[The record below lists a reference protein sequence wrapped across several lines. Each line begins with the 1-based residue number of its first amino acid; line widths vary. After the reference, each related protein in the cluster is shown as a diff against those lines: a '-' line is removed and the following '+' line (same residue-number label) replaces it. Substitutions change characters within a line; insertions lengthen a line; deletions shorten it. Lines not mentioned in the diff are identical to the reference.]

1 MESTNKEDIIEPEE
15 APKNTIED
23 EKDSKEEKEDQK
35 IQEVPSEI
43 KQPYQKYYKSRSF
56 MPKFTGKSIKSG
68 TSSFTMDSSLNND
81 PLSSSRD
88 SEEKRVRR
96 SFDIEYPTLKRSH
109 STKKYHYS
117 KDYKKD
123 IIKEQKNEDEDS
135 FCSFASNRSKFSSYT
150 IMPKESNL
158 FFFEKR
164 KLFDENTI
172 KNITTM
178 EPVLETYDENLI
190 FQKPKMQILSDKKE
204 DSKLNVITS
213 STINVKK
220 TLLDENEIIQEVK
233 ELDGIF
239 DEEFD
244 QRLDSIKIKYKSF
257 YDKEEPPALF
267 MGLQGECRPFN
278 DEVPDE
284 IIEENYEDDAKEV
297 IRKNSMIIQRKK
309 NIADEIDDDFK
320 KIKRRNSKLNAFID
334 DKMFI
339 DEKDELNHKDEIE
352 EKEEKDDKEENED
365 DKEEKEDDKE
375 EKEDDK
381 EEKGNDSDKGSKNS
395 SK

>member
-1 MESTNKEDIIEPEE
+1 MDSDPKDVNEIVETQIKSEDKKTSDVP
-15 APKNTIED
+15 
-23 EKDSKEEKEDQK
+23 
-35 IQEVPSEI
+35 QEN
-43 KQPYQKYYKSRSF
+43 KQPYQKYYKSKSF

-68 TSSFTMDSSLNND
+68 ASSFTNDSSLNND

-88 SEEKRVRR
+88 SEEKRIKRGI
-96 SFDIEYPTLKRSH
+96 DIEYPTLKRSH

-123 IIKEQKNEDEDS
+123 IIKEEKNEDEDS

-178 EPVLETYDENLI
+178 EPVPETYDENLI

-213 STINVKK
+213 SNINIKK
-220 TLLDENEIIQEVK
+220 TPMDENEIIEEVK

-244 QRLDSIKIKYKSF
+244 QKLDSIKIKYKSF

-267 MGLQGECRPFN
+267 SGLQGECRPFN

-320 KIKRRNSKLNAFID
+320 KIKRKNSKLNFVID

-339 DEKDELNHKDEIE
+339 DEKDELNHKEENE
-352 EKEEKDDKEENED
+352 EKEEKDDKKEKEEEKEEENE
-365 DKEEKEDDKE
+365 EEKED
-375 EKEDDK
+375 
-381 EEKGNDSDKGSKNS
+381 DSDKGSKHS

>member
-1 MESTNKEDIIEPEE
+1 MEVNKDDLNEE
-15 APKNTIED
+15 NKNEI
-23 EKDSKEEKEDQK
+23 KEEDQK
-35 IQEVPSEI
+35 IPEVRSEN
-43 KQPYQKYYKSRSF
+43 KQQYQKYFRSKSF

-68 TSSFTMDSSLNND
+68 ASSFTNDSSLNNEQ
-81 PLSSSRD
+81 LSSSRD
-88 SEEKRVRR
+88 SEEKRIKRGI
-96 SFDIEYPTLKRSH
+96 DIEYPTLKRSH

-123 IIKEQKNEDEDS
+123 IIKEEKNEDEDS
-135 FCSFASNRSKFSSYT
+135 FSSFASNKSKFSSYT

-172 KNITTM
+172 KNISTM
-178 EPVLETYDENLI
+178 EPVPETYDENLI

-220 TLLDENEIIQEVK
+220 TPLDDDDIIEEVK

-239 DEEFD
+239 DEKFD
-244 QRLDSIKIKYKSF
+244 EKLDSIKIKYKSF

-267 MGLQGECRPFN
+267 SGLQGECRPFN

-297 IRKNSMIIQRKK
+297 IRKNSMKIQMKK

-320 KIKRRNSKLNAFID
+320 KIKTKNSKLITLVD
-334 DKMFI
+334 DKNFI
-339 DEKDELNHKDEIE
+339 DEKDELNHKDENEEKEE
-352 EKEEKDDKEENED
+352 EKEEKDKEKEEEE
-365 DKEEKEDDKE
+365 KEEKEE
-375 EKEDDK
+375 
-381 EEKGNDSDKGSKNS
+381 DSDKGSKNS
-395 SK
+395 SS

>member
-1 MESTNKEDIIEPEE
+1 MDSDPKDVNEIVEPE
-15 APKNTIED
+15 I
-23 EKDSKEEKEDQK
+23 KEEEEDKKTSGVPKEN
-35 IQEVPSEI
+35 
-43 KQPYQKYYKSRSF
+43 KQPYQRYYKSKSF

-68 TSSFTMDSSLNND
+68 ASSFTNDSSLNND

-88 SEEKRVRR
+88 SEEKRIKRGI
-96 SFDIEYPTLKRSH
+96 DIEYPTLKRSH

-123 IIKEQKNEDEDS
+123 IIKEEKNEDEDS

-158 FFFEKR
+158 FFFEK
-164 KLFDENTI
+164 KKFFDENAI

-178 EPVLETYDENLI
+178 EPVPETYDENLI

-213 STINVKK
+213 SNINIKK
-220 TLLDENEIIQEVK
+220 TPMDENEIIEEVK

-267 MGLQGECRPFN
+267 SGLQGECRPFN

-320 KIKRRNSKLNAFID
+320 KIKRKNSKLNFVID

-339 DEKDELNHKDEIE
+339 DEKDELNHKEENE
-352 EKEEKDDKEENED
+352 EKEEKDDKKEKEEEKEEENEEE
-365 DKEEKEDDKE
+365 KEEKEDD
-375 EKEDDK
+375 
-381 EEKGNDSDKGSKNS
+381 SDKGSKHS

>member
-1 MESTNKEDIIEPEE
+1 MESD
-15 APKNTIED
+15 PKDLNEIAETEI
-23 EKDSKEEKEDQK
+23 KEEDKKISDVPKET
-35 IQEVPSEI
+35 
-43 KQPYQKYYKSRSF
+43 KQPYQKYYKSKSF

-68 TSSFTMDSSLNND
+68 ASSFTNDSSLNND

-88 SEEKRVRR
+88 SEEKRIKRGI
-96 SFDIEYPTLKRSH
+96 DIEYPTLKRSH

-123 IIKEQKNEDEDS
+123 IIKEEKNEDEDS

-164 KLFDENTI
+164 KFFDENAI

-190 FQKPKMQILSDKKE
+190 FQKPKMQLLSDKKE

-213 STINVKK
+213 SNINIKK
-220 TLLDENEIIQEVK
+220 TPMDENEIIEEVK

-244 QRLDSIKIKYKSF
+244 QKLDSIKIKYKSF

-267 MGLQGECRPFN
+267 SGLQGECRPFN

-320 KIKRRNSKLNAFID
+320 KIKRKNSKLNFVID

-339 DEKDELNHKDEIE
+339 DEKDELNHKDENE
-352 EKEEKDDKEENED
+352 EKEEKDDKKEKEDEKEEKEEENEEE
-365 DKEEKEDDKE
+365 KEEKEDD
-375 EKEDDK
+375 
-381 EEKGNDSDKGSKNS
+381 SDKGSKHS

>member
-1 MESTNKEDIIEPEE
+1 MEPINKQTTSQNVQEEPKED
-15 APKNTIED
+15 K
-23 EKDSKEEKEDQK
+23 K
-35 IQEVPSEI
+35 IQEVPSENI
-43 KQPYQKYYKSRSF
+43 QPYQRYYKTKAF
-56 MPKFTGKSIKSG
+56 MPKFLGKSMKSG

-88 SEEKRVRR
+88 SEGKRVKK
-96 SFDIEYPTLKRSH
+96 SFDIEYPELKRSH

-123 IIKEQKNEDEDS
+123 IIKEEKNEDEDS

-150 IMPKESNL
+150 MMPKESNL
-158 FFFEKR
+158 FFFEK
-164 KLFDENTI
+164 KKFFDENAI
-172 KNITTM
+172 KNIITM
-178 EPVLETYDENLI
+178 EPVPETYDENLI

-220 TLLDENEIIQEVK
+220 TPLDENEIIQEVK

-244 QRLDSIKIKYKSF
+244 QKLDSIKIKYKSF
-257 YDKEEPPALF
+257 YDKEEPPLLF
-267 MGLQGECRPFN
+267 SGLQGECRPFN

-320 KIKRRNSKLNAFID
+320 KIKKRNSKINLSID
-334 DKMFI
+334 NKMFI
-339 DEKDELNHKDEIE
+339 DEKDELNHKDDIE
-352 EKEEKDDKEENED
+352 EK
-365 DKEEKEDDKE
+365 EKEDDKE
-375 EKEDDK
+375 IKEDKDEDKYEEKEEKEEKED
-381 EEKGNDSDKGSKNS
+381 DSDKGSKND

>member
-1 MESTNKEDIIEPEE
+1 MDSNPKDANEILEPEI
-15 APKNTIED
+15 KS
-23 EKDSKEEKEDQK
+23 KDKKTSD
-35 IQEVPSEI
+35 IPQEN
-43 KQPYQKYYKSRSF
+43 KQPYQRYYKSKSF

-68 TSSFTMDSSLNND
+68 ASSFTNDSSLNND

-88 SEEKRVRR
+88 SEEKRIKRGI
-96 SFDIEYPTLKRSH
+96 DIEYPTLKRSH

-123 IIKEQKNEDEDS
+123 IIKEEKNEDEDS

-158 FFFEKR
+158 FFFEK
-164 KLFDENTI
+164 KKFFDENAI

-178 EPVLETYDENLI
+178 EPVPETYDENLI

-213 STINVKK
+213 SNINIKK
-220 TLLDENEIIQEVK
+220 TPMDENEIIEEVK

-244 QRLDSIKIKYKSF
+244 QKLDSIKIKYKSF

-267 MGLQGECRPFN
+267 SGLQGECRPFN

-320 KIKRRNSKLNAFID
+320 KIKRKNSKLNFVID

-339 DEKDELNHKDEIE
+339 DEKDELNHKEENE
-352 EKEEKDDKEENED
+352 EKEEKDDKKEKEEEKEEENEEEKEE
-365 DKEEKEDDKE
+365 KEEKEDD
-375 EKEDDK
+375 
-381 EEKGNDSDKGSKNS
+381 SDKGSKHS

>member
-1 MESTNKEDIIEPEE
+1 MDSDPKDVNEILEPE
-15 APKNTIED
+15 I
-23 EKDSKEEKEDQK
+23 KEEEDK
-35 IQEVPSEI
+35 KTSDVPQEN
-43 KQPYQKYYKSRSF
+43 KQPYQRYYKSKSF

-68 TSSFTMDSSLNND
+68 ASSFTNDSSLNND

-88 SEEKRVRR
+88 SEEKRIKRGI
-96 SFDIEYPTLKRSH
+96 DIEYPTLKRSH

-123 IIKEQKNEDEDS
+123 IIKEEKNEDEDS

-158 FFFEKR
+158 FFFEK
-164 KLFDENTI
+164 KKFFDENAI

-178 EPVLETYDENLI
+178 EPVPETYDENLI

-213 STINVKK
+213 SNINIKK
-220 TLLDENEIIQEVK
+220 TPMDENEIIEEVK

-267 MGLQGECRPFN
+267 SGLQGECRPFN

-320 KIKRRNSKLNAFID
+320 KIKRKNSKLNFVID

-339 DEKDELNHKDEIE
+339 DEKDELNHKEENE
-352 EKEEKDDKEENED
+352 EKEEKDDKKEKEEEKEEENEEE
-365 DKEEKEDDKE
+365 KEEKEDD
-375 EKEDDK
+375 
-381 EEKGNDSDKGSKNS
+381 SDKVSKHS

>member
-1 MESTNKEDIIEPEE
+1 MDSNPKDVNEILEPEI
-15 APKNTIED
+15 KSED
-23 EKDSKEEKEDQK
+23 KKTSD
-35 IQEVPSEI
+35 IPQEN
-43 KQPYQKYYKSRSF
+43 KQPYQRYYKSKSF

-68 TSSFTMDSSLNND
+68 ASSFTNDSSLNND

-88 SEEKRVRR
+88 SEEKRIKRGI
-96 SFDIEYPTLKRSH
+96 DIEYPTLKRSH
-109 STKKYHYS
+109 STKKSHYS

-123 IIKEQKNEDEDS
+123 IIKEEKNEDEDS

-158 FFFEKR
+158 FFFEK
-164 KLFDENTI
+164 KKFFDENAI

-178 EPVLETYDENLI
+178 EPVPETYDENLI

-213 STINVKK
+213 SNINIKK
-220 TLLDENEIIQEVK
+220 TPMDENEIIEEVK

-267 MGLQGECRPFN
+267 SGLQGECRPFN

-320 KIKRRNSKLNAFID
+320 KIKRKNSKLNFVID

-339 DEKDELNHKDEIE
+339 DEKDELNHKDENE
-352 EKEEKDDKEENED
+352 EKEEKDDNKEKEEEKEEENEEE
-365 DKEEKEDDKE
+365 KEEKEDD
-375 EKEDDK
+375 
-381 EEKGNDSDKGSKNS
+381 SDKGSKHS

>member
-1 MESTNKEDIIEPEE
+1 
-15 APKNTIED
+15 
-23 EKDSKEEKEDQK
+23 
-35 IQEVPSEI
+35 
-43 KQPYQKYYKSRSF
+43 
-56 MPKFTGKSIKSG
+56 
-68 TSSFTMDSSLNND
+68 
-81 PLSSSRD
+81 
-88 SEEKRVRR
+88 
-96 SFDIEYPTLKRSH
+96 
-109 STKKYHYS
+109 
-117 KDYKKD
+117 
-123 IIKEQKNEDEDS
+123 
-135 FCSFASNRSKFSSYT
+135 
-150 IMPKESNL
+150 MPKESNL
-158 FFFEKR
+158 FFFEK
-164 KLFDENTI
+164 KKFFDENAI

-178 EPVLETYDENLI
+178 EPVPETYDENLI

-213 STINVKK
+213 SNINIKK
-220 TLLDENEIIQEVK
+220 TPMDENEIIEEVK

-267 MGLQGECRPFN
+267 SGLQGECRPFN

-320 KIKRRNSKLNAFID
+320 KIKRKNSKLNFVID

-339 DEKDELNHKDEIE
+339 DEKDELNHKEENE
-352 EKEEKDDKEENED
+352 EKEEKDDKKEKEEEKEEENEEE
-365 DKEEKEDDKE
+365 KEEKEDD
-375 EKEDDK
+375 
-381 EEKGNDSDKGSKNS
+381 SDKGSKHS

>member
-1 MESTNKEDIIEPEE
+1 MDSDPKDVNEILEPEI
-15 APKNTIED
+15 KSED
-23 EKDSKEEKEDQK
+23 KKTSD
-35 IQEVPSEI
+35 IPQEN
-43 KQPYQKYYKSRSF
+43 KQPYQRYYKSKSF

-68 TSSFTMDSSLNND
+68 ASSFTNDSSLNND

-88 SEEKRVRR
+88 SEEKRIKRGI
-96 SFDIEYPTLKRSH
+96 DIEYPTLKRSH

-123 IIKEQKNEDEDS
+123 IIKEEKNEDEDS

-158 FFFEKR
+158 FFFEK
-164 KLFDENTI
+164 KKFFDENAI

-178 EPVLETYDENLI
+178 EPVPETYDENLI

-213 STINVKK
+213 SNINIKK
-220 TLLDENEIIQEVK
+220 TPMDENEIIEEVK

-267 MGLQGECRPFN
+267 SGLQGECRPFN

-320 KIKRRNSKLNAFID
+320 KIKRKNSKLNFVID

-339 DEKDELNHKDEIE
+339 DEKDELNHKEENE
-352 EKEEKDDKEENED
+352 EKEEKDDKKEKEEEKEEENEEE
-365 DKEEKEDDKE
+365 KEEKEDD
-375 EKEDDK
+375 
-381 EEKGNDSDKGSKNS
+381 SDKGSKHS

>member
-1 MESTNKEDIIEPEE
+1 MESTNKENIIEPEN
-15 APKNTIED
+15 ASKNIIED
-23 EKDSKEEKEDQK
+23 EKGSKKEKADVNIKE
-35 IQEVPSEI
+35 IPSEN
-43 KQPYQKYYKSRSF
+43 KQPYQRYYKSKSF
-56 MPKFTGKSIKSG
+56 IPKFTGKSIKSG

-88 SEEKRVRR
+88 SEEKRARR

-123 IIKEQKNEDEDS
+123 IIKEEKNEDEDS

-178 EPVLETYDENLI
+178 EPVPETYDENLI

-244 QRLDSIKIKYKSF
+244 QRFDSIKIKYKSF

-309 NIADEIDDDFK
+309 NIADEIDNDFK
-320 KIKRRNSKLNAFID
+320 KIKKRNSMLNVFID

-339 DEKDELNHKDEIE
+339 DEKDELNHKDDIE
-352 EKEEKDDKEENED
+352 EKEKEDDKEIKED
-365 DKEEKEDDKE
+365 KDEDKYEEKEEKEEKEDD
-375 EKEDDK
+375 
-381 EEKGNDSDKGSKNS
+381 SDK
-395 SK
+395 

>member
-1 MESTNKEDIIEPEE
+1 MDSNPKDVNEILEPE
-15 APKNTIED
+15 I
-23 EKDSKEEKEDQK
+23 KEEEEDK
-35 IQEVPSEI
+35 KTSDVPIEN
-43 KQPYQKYYKSRSF
+43 KQPYQRYYKSKSF

-68 TSSFTMDSSLNND
+68 ASSFTNDSSLNND

-88 SEEKRVRR
+88 SEEKRIKRGI
-96 SFDIEYPTLKRSH
+96 DIEYPTLKRSH

-123 IIKEQKNEDEDS
+123 IIKEEKNEDEDS

-158 FFFEKR
+158 FFFEK
-164 KLFDENTI
+164 KKFFDENAI

-178 EPVLETYDENLI
+178 EPVPETYDENLI

-213 STINVKK
+213 SNINIKK
-220 TLLDENEIIQEVK
+220 TPMDENEIIEEVK

-267 MGLQGECRPFN
+267 SGLQGECRPFN

-320 KIKRRNSKLNAFID
+320 KIKRKNSKLNFVID

-339 DEKDELNHKDEIE
+339 DEKDELNHKEENE
-352 EKEEKDDKEENED
+352 EKEEKDDKKEKEEEKEEENEEE
-365 DKEEKEDDKE
+365 KEEKEDD
-375 EKEDDK
+375 
-381 EEKGNDSDKGSKNS
+381 SDKGSKHS

>member
-1 MESTNKEDIIEPEE
+1 MKSD
-15 APKNTIED
+15 PKDLNEIAETEI
-23 EKDSKEEKEDQK
+23 KEEDKKISDVPKET
-35 IQEVPSEI
+35 
-43 KQPYQKYYKSRSF
+43 KQPYQKYYKSKSF

-68 TSSFTMDSSLNND
+68 ASSFTNDSSLNND

-88 SEEKRVRR
+88 SEEKRIKRGI
-96 SFDIEYPTLKRSH
+96 DIEYPTLKRSH

-123 IIKEQKNEDEDS
+123 IIKEEKNEDEDS

-164 KLFDENTI
+164 KFFDENAI

-190 FQKPKMQILSDKKE
+190 FQKPKMQLLSDKKE

-213 STINVKK
+213 SNINIKK
-220 TLLDENEIIQEVK
+220 TPMDENEIIEEVK

-267 MGLQGECRPFN
+267 SGLQGECRPFN

-320 KIKRRNSKLNAFID
+320 KIKRKNSKLNFVID

-339 DEKDELNHKDEIE
+339 DEKDELNHKDENE
-352 EKEEKDDKEENED
+352 EKEEKDDKKEKEDEKEEKEEENEEE
-365 DKEEKEDDKE
+365 KEEKEDD
-375 EKEDDK
+375 
-381 EEKGNDSDKGSKNS
+381 SDKGSKHS

>member
-1 MESTNKEDIIEPEE
+1 MESTIKEDINEPEN
-15 APKNTIED
+15 APKNVIED
-23 EKDSKEEKEDQK
+23 KKDSKEEKAEEK
-35 IQEVPSEI
+35 IKEVPSEN
-43 KQPYQKYYKSRSF
+43 KQPYQRYFKSKSF

-123 IIKEQKNEDEDS
+123 IIKEEKNEDEDS

-150 IMPKESNL
+150 TMPKENNL

-164 KLFDENTI
+164 KFFDENAI
-172 KNITTM
+172 KNIITM
-178 EPVLETYDENLI
+178 EPVPETYDENLI

-220 TLLDENEIIQEVK
+220 TPLDDDDIIEEVK

-239 DEEFD
+239 DEKFD
-244 QRLDSIKIKYKSF
+244 EKLDSIKIKYKSF

-309 NIADEIDDDFK
+309 NIADEIEDDFK
-320 KIKRRNSKLNAFID
+320 KIKKRNSLLNVID

-339 DEKDELNHKDEIE
+339 DEKDELNHKDDIE
-352 EKEEKDDKEENED
+352 EKEEKD

-375 EKEDDK
+375 EKEEKDEEK
-381 EEKGNDSDKGSKNS
+381 EEKDEDSDKGSKNS

>member
-1 MESTNKEDIIEPEE
+1 MDSDPKDVNEIVEPEI
-15 APKNTIED
+15 KSED
-23 EKDSKEEKEDQK
+23 KKTSD
-35 IQEVPSEI
+35 IPQEN
-43 KQPYQKYYKSRSF
+43 KQPYQRYYKSKSF

-68 TSSFTMDSSLNND
+68 ASSFTNDSSLNND

-88 SEEKRVRR
+88 SEEKRIKRGI
-96 SFDIEYPTLKRSH
+96 DIEYPTLKRSH

-123 IIKEQKNEDEDS
+123 IIKEEKNEDEDS

-158 FFFEKR
+158 FFFEK
-164 KLFDENTI
+164 KKFFDENAI

-178 EPVLETYDENLI
+178 EPVPETYDENLI

-213 STINVKK
+213 SNINIKK
-220 TLLDENEIIQEVK
+220 TPMDENEIIEEVK

-267 MGLQGECRPFN
+267 SGLQGECRPFN

-320 KIKRRNSKLNAFID
+320 KIKRKNSKLNFVID

-339 DEKDELNHKDEIE
+339 DEKDELNHKEENE
-352 EKEEKDDKEENED
+352 EKEEKDDKKEKEEEKEEENEEE
-365 DKEEKEDDKE
+365 KEEKEDD
-375 EKEDDK
+375 
-381 EEKGNDSDKGSKNS
+381 SDKGSKHS

>member
-1 MESTNKEDIIEPEE
+1 MDSNPKDVNEILEPEI
-15 APKNTIED
+15 KSED
-23 EKDSKEEKEDQK
+23 KKTSDVP
-35 IQEVPSEI
+35 QEN
-43 KQPYQKYYKSRSF
+43 KQPYQRYYKSKSF

-68 TSSFTMDSSLNND
+68 ASSFTNDSSLNND

-88 SEEKRVRR
+88 SEEKRIKRGI
-96 SFDIEYPTLKRSH
+96 DIEYPTLKRSH

-123 IIKEQKNEDEDS
+123 IIKEEKNEDEDS

-158 FFFEKR
+158 FFFEK
-164 KLFDENTI
+164 KKFFDENAI

-178 EPVLETYDENLI
+178 EPVPETYDENLI

-213 STINVKK
+213 SNINIKK
-220 TLLDENEIIQEVK
+220 TPMDENEIIEEVK

-267 MGLQGECRPFN
+267 SGLQGECRPFN

-320 KIKRRNSKLNAFID
+320 KIKRKNSKLNFVID

-339 DEKDELNHKDEIE
+339 DEKDELNHKEENE
-352 EKEEKDDKEENED
+352 EKEEKDDKKEKE
-365 DKEEKEDDKE
+365 EEKEE
-375 EKEDDK
+375 EMRKK
-381 EEKGNDSDKGSKNS
+381 RKKKKMIRIKALNILLNK
-395 SK
+395 

>member
-1 MESTNKEDIIEPEE
+1 MDSNPKDVNEILEPEIKSE
-15 APKNTIED
+15 NKKTSDIP
-23 EKDSKEEKEDQK
+23 
-35 IQEVPSEI
+35 QEN
-43 KQPYQKYYKSRSF
+43 KQPYQRYYKSKSF

-68 TSSFTMDSSLNND
+68 ASSFTNDSSLNND

-88 SEEKRVRR
+88 SEEKRIKRGI
-96 SFDIEYPTLKRSH
+96 DIEYPTLKRSH

-123 IIKEQKNEDEDS
+123 IIKEEKNEDEDS

-158 FFFEKR
+158 FFFEK
-164 KLFDENTI
+164 KKFFDENAI

-178 EPVLETYDENLI
+178 EPVPETYDENLI

-213 STINVKK
+213 SNINIKK
-220 TLLDENEIIQEVK
+220 TPMDENEIIEEVK

-267 MGLQGECRPFN
+267 SGLQGECRPFN

-320 KIKRRNSKLNAFID
+320 KIKRKNSKLNFVID

-339 DEKDELNHKDEIE
+339 DEKDELNHKDENE
-352 EKEEKDDKEENED
+352 EKEEKDDKKEKEEEKEEENEEE
-365 DKEEKEDDKE
+365 KEEKEDD
-375 EKEDDK
+375 
-381 EEKGNDSDKGSKNS
+381 SDKGSKHS

>member
-1 MESTNKEDIIEPEE
+1 MEPEE
-15 APKNTIED
+15 NQHPLQND
-23 EKDSKEEKEDQK
+23 EEEPKEDNK
-35 IQEVPSEI
+35 IQEVPSENI
-43 KQPYQKYYKSRSF
+43 QPFKKYYKSKSF
-56 MPKFTGKSIKSG
+56 MPKFAGKSIKSG

-88 SEEKRVRR
+88 SEGKRAKK
-96 SFDIEYPTLKRSH
+96 SFDIEYPELKRSH

-123 IIKEQKNEDEDS
+123 IIKEEKNEDEDS

-150 IMPKESNL
+150 TMPKENNL

-164 KLFDENTI
+164 KFFDENAI
-172 KNITTM
+172 KNIITM

-220 TLLDENEIIQEVK
+220 TPLDENEIIEEVK

-244 QRLDSIKIKYKSF
+244 QKFDSIKIKYKSF

-267 MGLQGECRPFN
+267 SGLQGECKPFN

-297 IRKNSMIIQRKK
+297 IRKNSIIIQRKK

-320 KIKRRNSKLNAFID
+320 KIKKKNSKLNFIID
-334 DKMFI
+334 NKMFI
-339 DEKDELNHKDEIE
+339 DEKDELNHKDDIE
-352 EKEEKDDKEENED
+352 EKEKEDDKEIKED
-365 DKEEKEDDKE
+365 KDEDKYEEKEEKEDD
-375 EKEDDK
+375 
-381 EEKGNDSDKGSKNS
+381 SDK
-395 SK
+395 

>member
-1 MESTNKEDIIEPEE
+1 MDSDPKDVNEILEPE
-15 APKNTIED
+15 I
-23 EKDSKEEKEDQK
+23 KEEEEDK
-35 IQEVPSEI
+35 KTSDIPQEN
-43 KQPYQKYYKSRSF
+43 KQPYQRYYKSKSF

-68 TSSFTMDSSLNND
+68 ASSFTNDSSLNND

-88 SEEKRVRR
+88 SEEKRIKRGI
-96 SFDIEYPTLKRSH
+96 DIEYPTLKRSH

-123 IIKEQKNEDEDS
+123 IIKEEKNEDEDS

-158 FFFEKR
+158 FFFEK
-164 KLFDENTI
+164 KKFFDENAI

-178 EPVLETYDENLI
+178 EPVPETYDENLI

-213 STINVKK
+213 SNINIKK
-220 TLLDENEIIQEVK
+220 TPMDENEIIEEVK

-267 MGLQGECRPFN
+267 SGLQGECRPFN

-320 KIKRRNSKLNAFID
+320 KIKRKNSKLNFVID

-339 DEKDELNHKDEIE
+339 DEKDELNHKEENE
-352 EKEEKDDKEENED
+352 EKEEKDDKKEKEEEKEEENEEE
-365 DKEEKEDDKE
+365 KEEKEDD
-375 EKEDDK
+375 
-381 EEKGNDSDKGSKNS
+381 SDKGSKHS